1 MKFKVL
7 AVDSRIVG
15 GNVTNASFYNASSF
29 SDYDVVVIDP
39 ISISDAWKNIKPRSD
54 GSLLVYSSVDRGFS
68 KRLVKTME
76 QRAEETKLLLEK
88 TGGIVICFL
97 RQEGTVL
104 KCESDGYIRFIHR
117 YSWLPRKEYSYWEEV
132 GGPRKGI
139 QRDYIFSGQYFDP
152 ASRLGQEIGEINKNH
167 PFSQYFVALTKK
179 ICFEAVIDDSKLL
192 EVARPIA
199 KNKVGEVVALELS
212 FGQGKFIFLPS
223 PLKSTDKEKV
233 SGILIDCIRKSFH
246 WTRPLMKPD
255 WINKY
260 ELPGESEVEKEFE
273 ELQGKITILEKKKQS
288 IEARRERLEMLKG
301 MLYEQGKYGLEPS
314 VREAFR
320 ILGFKVLDP
329 EEYEEDY
336 DLYIKEPN
344 LTIIGE
350 IEGSNKQMDVQKYRQ
365 LLDYVSG
372 KVEEGENIKGILIGN
387 GFINAEP
394 DKRNE
399 QFTEKAILGCRRQKF
414 CRITTY
420 ELFKAIRAILS
431 ESDNKKLKKSVK
443 QKVLKCDDEFKFN

>member
-7 AVDSRIVG
+7 AIDFRVVG

-29 SDYDVVVIDP
+29 SDYDVVIIDP
-39 ISISDAWKNIKPRSD
+39 ISISDAWKNIKPTSD
-54 GSLLVYSSVDRGFS
+54 GSLLVYASADQGFS
-68 KRLVKTME
+68 KGLARTME
-76 QRAEETKLLLEK
+76 RRAEETKLLLEK
-88 TGGIVICFL
+88 AGGIVICFL
-97 RQEGTVL
+97 RQKGTVL
-104 KCESDGYIRFIHR
+104 KYKTDRYIHPIHR
-117 YSWLPRKEYSYWEEV
+117 YSWLPRE
-132 GGPRKGI
+132 GI
-139 QRDYIFSGQYFDP
+139 QRDYDFGQYFHP
-152 ASRLGQEIGEINKNH
+152 TLRYGQEIGEINKNH

-179 ICFEAVIDDSKLL
+179 ICFEAVIGASGLL

-212 FGQGKFIFLPS
+212 FGEGKFIFLPP
-223 PLKSTDKEKV
+223 PLKSVDEDKI
-233 SGILIDCIRKSFH
+233 SGVLIDCIRKSLH
-246 WTRPLMKPD
+246 WTKPLMKPD

-288 IEARRERLEMLKG
+288 IEARRDKLEMLKG
-301 MLYEQGKYGLEPS
+301 MLYEQGKYGLEPP

-329 EEYEEDY
+329 EEYKEDY

-365 LLDYVSG
+365 LLDYVSS
-372 KVEEGENIKGILIGN
+372 KLEEGENIKGILIGN
-387 GFINAEP
+387 GFINVDP
-394 DKRNE
+394 DKRTE

-443 QKVLKCDDEFKFN
+443 QKVLKCDDQFKFN

>member
-1 MKFKVL
+1 MKFRVL
-7 AVDSRIVG
+7 AVDFHVVG
-15 GNVTNASFYNASSF
+15 ENVTNVSFHDLWSF
-29 SDYDVVVIDP
+29 SDYDVIVLDP
-39 ISISDAWKNIKPRSD
+39 INISNKWRLIRPRKD
-54 GSLLVYSSVDRGFS
+54 GSLLTYSDFDKGFS
-68 KRLVKTME
+68 KGLVETME
-76 QRAEETKLLLEK
+76 RRAEETKLLLEK

-97 RQEGTVL
+97 RQKGTVL
-104 KCESDGYIRFIHR
+104 KCKFSGYIRWIHR
-117 YSWLPRKEYSYWEEV
+117 YSWLPRKELKRGNV
-132 GGPRKGI
+132 
-139 QRDYIFSGQYFDP
+139 FSGQYFDP
-152 ASRLGQEIGEINKNH
+152 TSRLGQEITEINKTH
-167 PFSQYFVALTKK
+167 PFSQYFEALTEK
-179 ICFEAVIDDSKLL
+179 ICFEAVIDDSGVL
-192 EVARPIA
+192 EVAKPIA

-212 FGQGKFIFLPS
+212 FGEGKFIFLPP
-223 PLKSTDKEKV
+223 PLKSVDKDRIDGV
-233 SGILIDCIRKSFH
+233 LIDCIRKSLH
-246 WTRPLMKPD
+246 WTKPLIKPD

-273 ELQGKITILEKKKQS
+273 EHQGKIAVLEKKKQS
-288 IEARRERLEMLKG
+288 IEARRERFEMLKG
-301 MLYEQGKYGLEPS
+301 MLYEQGKYGLEPP

-365 LLDYVSG
+365 LLDYVNS

-387 GFINAEP
+387 GFINVEP

-399 QFTEKAILGCRRQKF
+399 QFTEKAILGCGRQKF
-414 CRITTY
+414 CRMTTY

-431 ESDNKKLKKSVK
+431 ESDNKELKKFVK
-443 QKVLKCDDEFKFN
+443 QKVLKCDDEFKFDEPEHQRQNGLRP

>member
-1 MKFKVL
+1 MNLKIL
-7 AVDSRIVG
+7 SVDFHLT
-15 GNVTNASFYNASSF
+15 GNSVTNASFYDVLSF

-39 ISISDAWKNIKPRSD
+39 ISISDAWKNVEPTSD
-54 GSLLVYSSVDRGFS
+54 GSLLVYSKVDQGFS

-97 RQEGTVL
+97 RQKGTVL
-104 KCESDGYIRFIHR
+104 KYESDRYIYSIHR
-117 YSWLPRKEYSYWEEV
+117 YSWLPLREYRYWKEIA
-132 GGPRKGI
+132 GPQKRM
-139 QRDYIFSGQYFDP
+139 QTSHIFSSGYFDP
-152 ASRLGQEIGEINKNH
+152 VPRSGQEIGEINKPH
-167 PFSQYFVALTKK
+167 PFSQYLMTLKK
-179 ICFEAVIDDSKLL
+179 EILFEAVINDGGLL
-192 EVARPIA
+192 GAAKSIA
-199 KNKVGEVVALELS
+199 KSKVGEVVALELS

-246 WTRPLMKPD
+246 WTKPLIKPD

-273 ELQGKITILEKKKQS
+273 ELQGKITILEKKKHS
-288 IEARRERLEMLKG
+288 IEARRERLEILKG
-301 MLYEQGKYGLEPS
+301 MLYEQGKYGLEPP

-350 IEGSNKQMDVQKYRQ
+350 IEGSYKQVDVWKYRQ
-365 LLDYVSG
+365 LLDYVSS
-372 KVEEGENIKGILIGN
+372 KVEEGENIEGILIGN
-387 GFINAEP
+387 GFINVDP
-394 DKRNE
+394 DKRTE
-399 QFTEKAILGCRRQKF
+399 QFTEKAILGCRKQKF

-420 ELFKAIRAILS
+420 ELFKAVLAILS
-431 ESDNKKLKKSVK
+431 ESHNKKLKKSVK

>member
-7 AVDSRIVG
+7 AVDFPVVG

-39 ISISDAWKNIKPRSD
+39 ISISDAWKNVELMSD
-54 GSLLVYSSVDRGFS
+54 GFLLDYSNVNQEFT
-68 KRLVKTME
+68 KRLVKAME

-97 RQEGTVL
+97 RQKGTVL
-104 KCESDGYIRFIHR
+104 KCKSGRYIHSIHR
-117 YSWLPRKEYSYWEEV
+117 YSWLPRE
-132 GGPRKGI
+132 GI
-139 QRDYIFSGQYFDP
+139 QRDYDFGQYFHP
-152 ASRLGQEIGEINKNH
+152 TSRLGQEIGEINKAH
-167 PFSQYFVALTKK
+167 PFSQYFIALTKK
-179 ICFEAVIDDSKLL
+179 ICFEAVIGASELL

-212 FGQGKFIFLPS
+212 FGEGKFIFLPP
-223 PLKSTDKEKV
+223 PLRSVDEDKI
-233 SGILIDCIRKSFH
+233 SGILIDCIRKSLH
-246 WTRPLMKPD
+246 WTKPLIKPD

-273 ELQGKITILEKKKQS
+273 ELQGKSTILEKKKQS

-301 MLYEQGKYGLEPS
+301 MLYEQGKYGLEPP

-320 ILGFKVLDP
+320 ILGFKVLEP

-387 GFINAEP
+387 GFINVEP

-399 QFTEKAILGCRRQKF
+399 QFTEKL
-414 CRITTY
+414 
-420 ELFKAIRAILS
+420 
-431 ESDNKKLKKSVK
+431 
-443 QKVLKCDDEFKFN
+443 

>member
-1 MKFKVL
+1 M
-7 AVDSRIVG
+7 
-15 GNVTNASFYNASSF
+15 
-29 SDYDVVVIDP
+29 
-39 ISISDAWKNIKPRSD
+39 
-54 GSLLVYSSVDRGFS
+54 
-68 KRLVKTME
+68 
-76 QRAEETKLLLEK
+76 
-88 TGGIVICFL
+88 
-97 RQEGTVL
+97 
-104 KCESDGYIRFIHR
+104 
-117 YSWLPRKEYSYWEEV
+117 
-132 GGPRKGI
+132 
-139 QRDYIFSGQYFDP
+139 
-152 ASRLGQEIGEINKNH
+152 
-167 PFSQYFVALTKK
+167 
-179 ICFEAVIDDSKLL
+179 L

-212 FGQGKFIFLPS
+212 FGEGKFIFLPP
-223 PLKSTDKEKV
+223 PLRSVDEDKI
-233 SGILIDCIRKSFH
+233 SGILIDCIRKSLH
-246 WTRPLMKPD
+246 WTKPLIKPD

-273 ELQGKITILEKKKQS
+273 ELQGKSTILEKKKQS

-301 MLYEQGKYGLEPS
+301 MLYEQGKYGLEPP

-320 ILGFKVLDP
+320 ILGFKVLEP

-387 GFINAEP
+387 GFINVEP

-399 QFTEKAILGCRRQKF
+399 QFTEKAILGCRKQKF

-443 QKVLKCDDEFKFN
+443 EKVLECDDEFRFN